1 MAPNNIWRLFTGHEQ
16 VIGGKYKAK
25 GLLDVATD
33 WNRAG
38 EKGVPLGSDVDD
50 VIKERVWEFVSNTFL
65 PGQAGRAIDVAGQLV
80 TGRVPRSGRGISP
93 AKYESF
99 TQNDVQDVVGRL
111 VRRYGRDKD
120 TQIKLLRD
128 MVSGALESY
137 KNEKYL
143 AGESGRLGLKWEKG
157 ATDVELLDSD
167 RAREN
172 WHILLRSI
180 ERKVDSFRT
189 LTKGNFTDQE
199 INTMMK
205 NFGEL
210 RTSERKHIIDGTVND
225 MTGED
230 FQFEH
235 TPMPTQ
241 RGDAEV
247 IEYFNENEV
256 INYKDIHAMLVKDG
270 FVPGKYGRG
279 FRTRIKKLRKE
290 WRQQ

>member
-1 MAPNNIWRLFTGHEQ
+1 
-16 VIGGKYKAK
+16 
-25 GLLDVATD
+25 
-33 WNRAG
+33 
-38 EKGVPLGSDVDD
+38 
-50 VIKERVWEFVSNTFL
+50 
-65 PGQAGRAIDVAGQLV
+65 
-80 TGRVPRSGRGISP
+80 
-93 AKYESF
+93 
-99 TQNDVQDVVGRL
+99 
-111 VRRYGRDKD
+111 
-120 TQIKLLRD
+120 
-128 MVSGALESY
+128 
-137 KNEKYL
+137 
-143 AGESGRLGLKWEKG
+143 
-157 ATDVELLDSD
+157 
-167 RAREN
+167 
-172 WHILLRSI
+172 
-180 ERKVDSFRT
+180 
-189 LTKGNFTDQE
+189 
-199 INTMMK
+199 MMK